1 MRRPRCPFR
10 IAGTPQPF
18 PLRLRQEIVHPEPCW
33 SELAMNCCPRL
44 FALRLSGMVLSLAS
58 LWVAEPG
65 RGADDFIPRRQEQP
79 PGPPLSPEAALQKM
93 TVPEGFSVELVAS
106 EPQIV
111 NPVSMTID
119 ERGRFW
125 ITESLEYPRR
135 APGPGRDRIKVL
147 EDTDGD
153 GQVDKTSIFAEGLN
167 IPSGIAVGY
176 GGVWVANAPDIL
188 FLQDTDGDGKADKQQ
203 VIVTGFGRDDTHEL
217 PNSLT
222 WGPDGW
228 LYGLNGVFNQSHI
241 KHQGK
246 EHHFTCALFRIHPR
260 THAFEVFA
268 QGTSNPWGIAWDPE
282 GSAFVSACVIDHL
295 WHLVET
301 GYYHRQGGPY
311 PPYTW
316 KMESIVEHKHQL
328 AAYCGIH
335 YFDSDAYP
343 ERYRDKL
350 YMGNVHAGAINVD
363 KLQRDGSTYFGTT
376 EEDFLQANDVWFM
389 PVVQKTGPDGCLY
402 VLDWY
407 DRFHCYQDANR
418 DPAGVDRLHGRLY
431 RIRYQD
437 SPRAPKF
444 DLTQETDDQLIERL
458 HSGNVYFRDSA
469 QRLLAERNSPE
480 TRPLLERLVRDE
492 AVSRK
497 TRMHA
502 LWSLVSTGALEESFH
517 QELLRHADPGFR
529 AWGVRAAGNFRTPSA
544 AIRGRVAALAADP
557 SPDVR
562 LQVAIAA
569 NKIEGLD
576 AVAVLSDVLVH
587 VGDDKVLPNV
597 IWQNL
602 YPLLDSHGEQFLE
615 LTHREELRRAAVLRE
630 ILPRAIERMLD
641 GGDKSSATVA
651 ALLAAMIR
659 GATADSDTAG
669 KSLRMLTAKVQ
680 SGELGGDALQSLRAE
695 LNPHL
700 KKVFADGNHPL
711 LLPAALLA
719 TTWSDPTGAAAVR
732 SRLASPE
739 FPEAVRLEALQ
750 ALVAAAHDSVLEE
763 MDQILSQPRQ
773 SSAEF
778 RGAALAALGRLD
790 RPEVAEMVLRHYAAQ
805 EPEVQPKAI
814 ELLTQRTTWSKALL
828 QRIGQDEIP
837 ATALNVNQVRQLL
850 AAEDKELVEMVRS
863 RWGSIRSG
871 RNPQADQLIA
881 EIRDRLGKRAGDPHR
896 GQVVF
901 TKLCAQC
908 HKIHGEGQDVG
919 PDITL
924 IGRTSLDQLLSNV
937 LDPSLVIGVGY
948 QVTNVLT
955 VDGRVLSGI
964 AVESNSQRV
973 VLKLQGGKTE
983 TVPRD
988 EIEQEKLSELSM
1000 MPEELEKQLSQQ
1012 ELLDLFTFLA
1022 LDKPPSDP
1030 AARSLPG
1037 LAEIEAPASAP

>member
-1 MRRPRCPFR
+1 
-10 IAGTPQPF
+10 
-18 PLRLRQEIVHPEPCW
+18 
-33 SELAMNCCPRL
+33 MNCCFRL
-44 FALRLSGMVLSLAS
+44 RSPAVLGTLLVLAFSGLVTPAIG
-58 LWVAEPG
+58 AEE
-65 RGADDFIPRRQEQP
+65 FIPRRQEKP
-79 PGPPLSPEAALQKM
+79 PGPPLSPEEALQKM
-93 TVPEGFSVELVAS
+93 SVPEGFSVELVAA
-106 EPQIV
+106 EPQLV

-125 ITESLEYPRR
+125 VTESLEYPRR

-153 GQVDKTSIFAEGLN
+153 GRVDKTTIFADGLN

-188 FLQDTDGDGKADKQQ
+188 FMQDTDGDGVADTRE
-203 VIVTGFGRDDTHEL
+203 VVVTGFGRDDTHEL

-228 LYGLNGVFNQSHI
+228 LYGLNGVFNPSHI

-260 THAFEVFA
+260 TRAFEVFA
-268 QGTSNPWGIAWDPE
+268 EGTSNPWGIAWDPE

-343 ERYRDKL
+343 EPYRDKL

-363 KLQRDGSTYFGTT
+363 KLQRDGATYFGTT

-437 SPRAPKF
+437 TPRAPRF
-444 DLTQETDDQLIERL
+444 DLAEETDAQLVERL
-458 HSGNVYFRDSA
+458 HSPNVYFRDLA
-469 QRLLAERNSPE
+469 QRLLAERLLAERDSSE
-480 TRPLLERLVRDE
+480 TRPQLERLVMD
-492 AVSRK
+492 ASVARK

-502 LWSLVSTGALEESFH
+502 LWSLVSTGRLEELFH
-517 QELLRHADPGFR
+517 AALLRHTDPGYR
-529 AWGVRAAGNFRTPSA
+529 AWGVRAAGNFRNPSPA
-544 AIRGRVAALAADP
+544 VTRQVAALVADP
-557 SPDVR
+557 SADVR
-562 LQVAIAA
+562 LQVVIAA

-576 AVAVLSDVLVH
+576 AIALLGDALTH
-587 VGDDKVLPNV
+587 VGDDKILPNV

-602 YPLLDSHGEQFLE
+602 YPLLDSQGDRFLE
-615 LTHREELRRAAVLRE
+615 QARREELRQAAVMRE
-630 ILPRAIERMLD
+630 ILPRAIERLLD
-641 GGDKSSATVA
+641 GGEKNASTVA
-651 ALLAAMIR
+651 ALLTAMLAGEATDGTTARAMTDFGTAAE
-659 GATADSDTAG
+659 T
-669 KSLRMLTAKVQ
+669 LRMLTAKIQ
-680 SGELGGDALQSLRAE
+680 SGELGGPGLESLRKE
-695 LNPHL
+695 LRPEL
-700 KKVFADGNHPL
+700 EKVFAEADHPL
-711 LLPAALLA
+711 LIPAALLA
-719 TTWSDPTGAAAVR
+719 TTWSDPAGVAAVR
-732 SRLASPE
+732 ARLASTESPA
-739 FPEAVRLEALQ
+739 AVRLEALE
-750 ALVAAAHDSVLEE
+750 ALVAAGHGSVLEE
-763 MDQILSQPRQ
+763 VDAILSRPRQ
-773 SSAEF
+773 SSPEF
-778 RGAALAALGRLD
+778 RGAALAALGRLAL
-790 RPEVAEMVLRHYAAQ
+790 PQVAEVVLRNYSLQ
-805 EPEVQPKAI
+805 EPAVQPKAI
-814 ELLTQRTTWSKALL
+814 ELLTQRASWSKALL
-828 QRIGQDEIP
+828 ERIGRDEIP
-837 ATALNVNQVRQLL
+837 ATALHVNQVRQLL
-850 AAEDKELVEMVRS
+850 AAGDPELAEMVRS

-871 RNPQADQLIA
+871 RNPEADQLIA
-881 EIRDRLGKRAGDPHR
+881 EIRVQLGQQAGNPHR
-896 GQVVF
+896 GQAVF

-908 HKIHGEGQDVG
+908 HKIHGQGQEVG

-924 IGRTSLDQLLSNV
+924 IGRTTLDQLLSNV

-948 QVTNVLT
+948 QQTNVLT

-964 AVESNSQRV
+964 AVESNPQRV

-983 TVPRD
+983 TIPRD
-988 EIEQEKLSELSM
+988 EIEQERLSELSM
-1000 MPEELEKQLSQQ
+1000 MPEELEKQLSRQ
-1012 ELLDLFTFLA
+1012 ELLDLLTFLA

-1030 AARSLPG
+1030 NAKSLPG
-1037 LAEIEAPASAP
+1037 VAEIKVEAGR